1 MAISP
6 LAFIGADYLP
16 WRYFATPMEM
26 VNYFPWEYSCEMTK
40 ERRPLH
46 DWEREECA
54 ALKKAIADYNAS
66 RPKDKRLTQDE
77 IAHAV
82 GMSQGTLGSH
92 LNGHRPLTQKLA
104 VSMAEMLGIP
114 IGAFSERIE
123 SDIERMA
130 SAAGI
135 NPSKAQESRD
145 ERIPPRGFDLNDDKS
160 YTGVLQLT
168 AQGSAGGGEDN
179 PHVEI
184 RGVMAFKSA
193 WLRANSLNQKYLDV
207 IYANGQSMEPTINDG
222 DVLLVDESK
231 IEPRDGHIFAMQSAT
246 KGTIIKRLVKSD
258 IGGWI
263 IRSDNPDKARY
274 GDEALRDG
282 EINEVRIIGRVV
294 WRGGM
299 L

>member
-1 MAISP
+1 M
-6 LAFIGADYLP
+6 
-16 WRYFATPMEM
+16 
-26 VNYFPWEYSCEMTK
+26 NK
-40 ERRPLH
+40 ERRQLL
-46 DWEREECA
+46 DWERDECA
-54 ALKKAIADYNAS
+54 ALKKAIADYNAA

-104 VSMAEMLGIP
+104 VSMAEMLGLP
-114 IGAFSERIE
+114 IGVFSKRIE
-123 SDIERMA
+123 GDIARMA

-135 NPSKAQESRD
+135 NSSDAESRGG
-145 ERIPPRGFDLNDDKS
+145 ERTPPRSFDLKNEPG

-168 AQGSAGGGEDN
+168 ARGSTGDGEDN
-179 PHVEI
+179 PHIEI
-184 RGVMAFKSA
+184 RGILAFKSD
-193 WLRANSLNQKYLDV
+193 WLRANRLNPKHLDV
-207 IYANGQSMEPTINDG
+207 IYAEGHSMEPTINSK
-222 DVLLVDESK
+222 DVLLIDESK
-231 IEPRDGHIFAMQSAT
+231 IEPKDGHIFAMQSES
-246 KGTIIKRLVKSD
+246 KGTIVKRLVKSD
-258 IGGWI
+258 FDGWI

-274 GDEALRDG
+274 GDETLRDG

>member
-1 MAISP
+1 
-6 LAFIGADYLP
+6 
-16 WRYFATPMEM
+16 MEM

-77 IAHAV
+77 IAHTV

-104 VSMAEMLGIP
+104 VSMAGMLGIP
-114 IGAFSERIE
+114 IGAFSKRIE

-130 SAAGI
+130 SAAGLKP
-135 NPSKAQESRD
+135 NATTEKSD
-145 ERIPPRGFDLNDDKS
+145 GRIPPRSFDLQNEPG

-168 AQGSAGGGEDN
+168 AQGSTGGGEDN
-179 PHVEI
+179 THVEI

-193 WLRANSLNQKYLDV
+193 WLRANNLSQKYLDV
-207 IYANGQSMEPTINDG
+207 IYANGHSMEPTINDG

-231 IEPRDGHIFAMQSAT
+231 IEPKDGQIFAMQSES
-246 KGTIIKRLVKSD
+246 KGTIVKRLVKSD
-258 IGGWI
+258 IDGWI

-274 GDEALRDG
+274 GDEVLRDG

>member
-1 MAISP
+1 
-6 LAFIGADYLP
+6 
-16 WRYFATPMEM
+16 MEM
-26 VNYFPWEYSCEMTK
+26 VNYFQWEYSCEMNK
-40 ERRPLH
+40 ERRQLL

-54 ALKKAIADYNAS
+54 ALKKAIADFNAS
-66 RPKDKRLTQDE
+66 RPKEKRLTQDE
-77 IAHAV
+77 IAHTV

-104 VSMAEMLGIP
+104 VSMAEILGVP
-114 IGAFSERIE
+114 IGTFSKRIENEIERI
-123 SDIERMA
+123 A
-130 SAAGI
+130 SLLPDTR
-135 NPSKAQESRD
+135 PSHRETDSLRT
-145 ERIPPRGFDLNDDKS
+145 PPRSFDLNDEPG

-168 AQGSAGGGEDN
+168 ARGSTGDGDDN

-193 WLRANSLNQKYLDV
+193 WLRANNLNQKHLDV
-207 IYANGQSMEPTINDG
+207 IYANGHSMEPTINDG
-222 DVLLVDESK
+222 DVLLVDESRV
-231 IEPRDGHIFAMQSAT
+231 EPKDGQIFAMQSES
-246 KGTIIKRLVKSD
+246 KGTIVKRLVKSD
-258 IGGWI
+258 FDGWI

-274 GDEALRDG
+274 GDETLRDG

>member
-1 MAISP
+1 M
-6 LAFIGADYLP
+6 
-16 WRYFATPMEM
+16 
-26 VNYFPWEYSCEMTK
+26 NK
-40 ERRPLH
+40 ERRQLL
-46 DWEREECA
+46 DWERDECA
-54 ALKKAIADYNAS
+54 ALKKAIADYNSA

-104 VSMAEMLGIP
+104 VSMAEMLGVP
-114 IGAFSERIE
+114 IGSFSKRIE
-123 SDIERMA
+123 GDIGRMA
-130 SAAGI
+130 SAAGL
-135 NPSKAQESRD
+135 NQSVAGPRTD
-145 ERIPPRGFDLNDDKS
+145 ERTPPRSFDLQDEPA

-168 AQGSAGGGEDN
+168 ARGSTGDGDDN
-179 PHVEI
+179 SHVEI

-193 WLRANSLNQKYLDV
+193 WLRANRLNQKDLDV
-207 IYANGQSMEPTINDG
+207 IYANGHSMEPTINDG
-222 DVLLVDESK
+222 DVLLIDESK
-231 IEPRDGHIFAMQSAT
+231 IEPKDGQIFAMQSAS
-246 KGTIIKRLVKSD
+246 KGTIVKRLVKSD
-258 IGGWI
+258 FDGWI

-274 GDEALRDG
+274 GDETLRDG